1 MSERARQMGIRDS
14 AIKKAMLLVR
24 DIRIKAV
31 RRGLDPRAVRIA
43 ILFAEKCDR
52 EWAAQKLHPTAMVAL
67 ETIAEE
73 LYQLAR
79 RRT

>member
-1 MSERARQMGIRDS
+1 MGISDS
-14 AIKKAMLLVR
+14 ALKRAMLLVR
-24 DIRIKAV
+24 DLRIKAI
-31 RRGLDPRAVRIA
+31 RRGIDPRAVRIA

-67 ETIAEE
+67 DTIAEE

-79 RRT
+79 RRP